1 MTDPFGD
8 LEQPEPEEIKT
19 VAKSEQE
26 EEGPVELVITFK
38 EGPGY
43 EQTWHVVHAP
53 SVQKANEILSDP
65 EFKELLARQKKIN
78 QWFRSGVDSKGGDGY
93 SAPPR
98 GATQTPDGG
107 THHCKHGQMQYRSGI
122 AKGTGKP
129 YRLFAC
135 PHPVKAEECDPI
147 WPK

>member
-78 QWFRSGVDSKGGDGY
+78 QWFRGGDSGSPAPST
-93 SAPPR
+93 SAPA
-98 GATQTPDGG
+98 GAAQSPDGE

-122 AKGTGKP
+122 AKASGKH
-129 YRLFAC
+129 YRLFGC
-135 PHPVKAEECDPI
+135 PHPVRAEQCDAV

>member
-8 LEQPEPEEIKT
+8 LEQPEEIKT
-19 VAKSEQE
+19 VAKSEQG

-78 QWFRSGVDSKGGDGY
+78 QWFRGGDSGSSAPST
-93 SAPPR
+93 SAPP
-98 GATQTPDGG
+98 GATQSPDGE
-107 THHCKHGQMQYRSGI
+107 THQCKHGQMQYRSGI
-122 AKGTGKP
+122 AKASGKP
-129 YRLFAC
+129 YRLFGC
-135 PHPVKAEECDPI
+135 PHPVRAEQCDAV